1 MSSPTHHLRSGEVPR
16 DPWPKPK
23 PHTDL
28 YNPVEYKPQ
37 KPLRGHENCTFD
49 LYPHDGFLGHKFQH
63 SDHRKKYYT
72 AADGRDGPLSIFTES
87 SAGYAAQRTA
97 EDAQTHDNR
106 VELDEYL
113 THTFCMPKTPPCKL
127 ARASPSP
134 SRGEDID
141 MGNNGRVEDV
151 DDNGRGED
159 ADVDDNGHGEDANN
173 NGRELWTKTTV
184 PAGGASATCLAR
196 PLSSRATSESTV
208 DRALKVGIRVSF
220 RSQFSGALSK
230 AREILGLNPG
240 DRSLYVLPDGDVLEN
255 LDRAYTAYLKVESD
269 GVFSCCADID
279 AVGLYVPRLG
289 L

>member
-28 YNPVEYKPQ
+28 YNPVEYKPRNRCVDMKIAPSTCTPTTDSWGTNSSTLTIGRSITRRLTGGTALSLYSQ
-37 KPLRGHENCTFD
+37 K
-49 LYPHDGFLGHKFQH
+49 
-63 SDHRKKYYT
+63 
-72 AADGRDGPLSIFTES
+72 
-87 SAGYAAQRTA
+87 GYAAQRTA

-173 NGRELWTKTTV
+173 NGRGIVDKNY
-184 PAGGASATCLAR
+184 R
-196 PLSSRATSESTV
+196 PGWWCFSDMPGETAFLTRDKSTV